1 MTNAH
6 VCEMQSI
13 RHGRANQHHVQ
24 TQHDDNWTLDYKSSI
39 ESSCYYNMYAGYQI
53 YTVDWQTPRSYSSSE
68 QGSKTQFHIVDF
80 ISTCDERSVSIPH
93 YDYSCEEIALGP
105 LDGVRDH
112 TTYNNQPRLVND
124 KKKVHHRRL
133 NTNLTTSYEIADT
146 THVFTEGYWR
156 RSYFQMR
163 CEEVMM
169 VQDPILV

>member
-39 ESSCYYNMYAGYQI
+39 ESLCYCNMYAGYQI

-80 ISTCDERSVSIPH
+80 YINAFMWRDSV
-93 YDYSCEEIALGP
+93 GT

-133 NTNLTTSYEIADT
+133 NTNLATSYEIADT

-163 CEEVMM
+163 YEEVMM